1 MTVGAGIAVQ
11 DGSLL
16 ALGAKVLREVR
27 PNVLVTPA
35 AGGGL
40 TNGAFLGVRSAP
52 AGSRSVFPVGKL
64 RDQRFMCT
72 FRFKMWW
79 MTQRMG
85 SSGRD
90 IPFET
95 QFLIVEGTDGLQS
108 TGDGTGEQPVVY
120 TIFLPILEGSFRAVL
135 QGNADDELE
144 ICLESGDPDVESF
157 EGSHLVFVGAG
168 SDPFEVI
175 TNSVKVVER
184 HLQTFSHREKKKMPD
199 MLNWFGWCTWDAFYT
214 NVTAQGVKKG
224 LQSFEKGGVSPRF
237 VIIDDGWQSVA
248 MDPVGIACLSD
259 NSANFANRLTH
270 IKENHKFQKNGREG
284 HREDDPAKGLAHIV
298 NEIKGK
304 HELKYGT
311 MTLDKLFL
319 YIRLLQ
325 ILKVVSLTCVKQL
338 RYVYVWHAITGYWGG
353 VRPGVAGMEHYESKM
368 QQPVS
373 SPGVQKNEPCDALD
387 SITTNGMGLVNPEKV
402 FSFYNELH
410 SYLAS
415 AGIDGV
421 KVDVQNILETLG
433 AGHGGRVLLARKYQQ
448 ALEASV
454 ARNFPD
460 NGIISCMSHNTDN
473 LYSSKRS
480 AVIRASDDF
489 WPRDPA
495 SHTIHIASVA
505 YNTVFLGEF
514 MQPDWDMFHS
524 VHPMAEYHAAARAVG
539 GCAIYVSDKPGNHDF
554 NLLKKLVL
562 PDGSILRAKL
572 PGRPTRDCLFSDP
585 ARDGKSILKIWNLN
599 EHSGV
604 IGAFNCQGAGWC
616 QVGKKNL
623 IHDEQPGTVTG
634 VIRAQDVGYLAKV
647 ADQSWNGDVIVYSH
661 VGGEVVYLPK
671 NASLPV
677 TLRSREY
684 EVFTVVPLKHL
695 PNGVSFAPI
704 GLVGM
709 FNSGGAVREVRFSE
723 DADVELKVRGSGT
736 VGAYSSTRP
745 RSVTID
751 SKAVGFCY
759 DDACGQLTF
768 ELGLSEQELYFWT
781 VSVGY

>member
-11 DGSLL
+11 DGSLV
-16 ALGAKVLREVR
+16 ALGAKILREVCG
-27 PNVLVTPA
+27 NVHVTPA
-35 AGGGL
+35 PGGGL

-95 QFLIVEGTDGLQS
+95 QFLIVEGTDGPQFTSDS
-108 TGDGTGEQPVVY
+108 TEQPVVY
-120 TIFLPILEGSFRAVL
+120 TVFLPILEGSFRAVL

-157 EGSHLVFVGAG
+157 EGTHLVFVGAG

-175 TNSVKVVER
+175 TNSVKAVER

-199 MLNWFGWCTWDAFYT
+199 ILNWFGWCTWDAFYT
-214 NVTAQGVKKG
+214 NVTAEGVKEG
-224 LQSFEKGGVSPRF
+224 LQSFQKGGVSPKF
-237 VIIDDGWQSVA
+237 VIIDDGWQSVG
-248 MDPVGIACLSD
+248 MDPAGIACLAD

-304 HELKYGT
+304 HELKY
-311 MTLDKLFL
+311 
-319 YIRLLQ
+319 
-325 ILKVVSLTCVKQL
+325 
-338 RYVYVWHAITGYWGG
+338 VYVWHAITGYWGG
-353 VRPGVAGMEHYESKM
+353 VRPGVVGMEHYESKM
-368 QQPVS
+368 QHPVS
-373 SPGVQKNEPCDALD
+373 SPGVQKNEPCDALN
-387 SITTNGMGLVNPEKV
+387 SITTNGLGLVNPEKV

-448 ALEASV
+448 ALEASI

-480 AVIRASDDF
+480 AVVRASDDF

-539 GCAIYVSDKPGNHDF
+539 GCAIYVSDKPGSHDF

-562 PDGSILRAKL
+562 PDGSILRARL

-616 QVGKKNL
+616 RVGKKNL
-623 IHDEQPGTVTG
+623 VHDEQPGTVTG
-634 VIRAQDVGYLAKV
+634 VVRARDVDYLAKV

-684 EVFTVVPLKHL
+684 EVFTVVPVKHL
-695 PNGVSFAPI
+695 PCGASFAPI
-704 GLVGM
+704 GLTSM
-709 FNSGGAVREVRFSE
+709 FNSGGAVREVRFGG
-723 DADVELKVRGSGT
+723 DAGVELKVRGSGT
-736 VGAYSSTRP
+736 VGAYSSTKP
-745 RSVTID
+745 KSVAVD
-751 SKAVGFCY
+751 SLVVDFSY
-759 DDACGQLTF
+759 DDACGLVTF
-768 ELGLSEQELYFWT
+768 ELGLPKQELYLWT
-781 VSVGY
+781 VSVEY